1 MNDSY
6 DSISGF
12 PATFGVPQDEPE
24 NQAQQQD
31 QPMPDH
37 PMGLRLGPDG
47 QTVQVTVADYQNM
60 LQVNSN
66 LHESNTALTNQVAQ
80 LMDAVRMLTARIPAS
95 QNERSS
101 SDPEFKVPSAK
112 PPSFDGKC
120 RHKNAQEAQ
129 TIIDDYLHQC
139 ARDAR
144 LYGFLAD
151 GETSNKRNHRTY
163 VDWISTGLSGP
174 ALQKWR
180 QLPQNQQHGMT
191 FAAFNIWIRKEFTS
205 PLSTQQAIVAL
216 LKLKQ
221 TGPCSTFSQHFND
234 LLESLRSNQIEL
246 PTLFLCYL
254 YRLGLKDHLQSDE
267 DLFRMNEDIGKL
279 QDEAERKDDFF
290 FRQQKEKGKS
300 QPQRVTGRPPQRD
313 TTSGPKA
320 DPMQLDN
327 ISGKPLVR
335 LTEAEK
341 AIYRANGWCT
351 YCRSKNHTYDQCDAP
366 GKRRPS
372 TSNGNRLHAITS
384 TDNDE
389 TIGESE
395 GHQNQSTCTHDS

>member
-1 MNDSY
+1 MNDSFE
-6 DSISGF
+6 SVTGF
-12 PATFGVPQDEPE
+12 PNTFGILQEEPGM
-24 NQAQQQD
+24 QAIQQEQA
-31 QPMPDH
+31 PLDH
-37 PMGLRLGPDG
+37 PMGLQLGPDG

-60 LQVNSN
+60 LQANSN
-66 LHESNTALTNQVAQ
+66 LNDNNILLSNQVAQ
-80 LMDAVRMLTARIPAS
+80 LMEAVRMLTSRIPE
-95 QNERSS
+95 NNGDKGRSDS
-101 SDPEFKVPSAK
+101 EFKVPSAK

-151 GETSNKRNHRTY
+151 GETSNKKNHRTY
-163 VDWISTGLSGP
+163 VDWISTGLTGA

-191 FAAFNIWIRKEFTS
+191 FSAFNTWIRREFTS

-221 TGPCSTFSQHFND
+221 NGPCSTFSQHFND

-267 DLFRMNEDIGKL
+267 DLFRMNEELVRL

-300 QPQRVTGRPPQRD
+300 QNNPTSRRPPQRD
-313 TTSGPKA
+313 ANSGHKP

-327 ISGKPLVR
+327 LSGQPLVK

-341 AIYRANGWCT
+341 ALYRANGWCT
-351 YCRSKNHTYDQCDAP
+351 YCRSKEHSYVDCTAP
-366 GKRRPS
+366 GKRRHP
-372 TSNGNRLHAITS
+372 GNKDSHINNITI
-384 TDNDE
+384 DNDS
-389 TIGESE
+389 TIDESE
-395 GHQNQSTCTHDS
+395 GHQHQSTCTHDA

>member
-1 MNDSY
+1 MQT
-6 DSISGF
+6 I
-12 PATFGVPQDEPE
+12 
-24 NQAQQQD
+24 QQE
-31 QPMPDH
+31 QPLPDH
-37 PMGLRLGPDG
+37 PMGLQLGPDG
-47 QTVQVTVADYQNM
+47 QTVQVTIADYQNM
-60 LQVNSN
+60 LQTNSN
-66 LHESNTALTNQVAQ
+66 LNDNNISLSNQVAQ
-80 LMDAVRMLTARIPAS
+80 LMEAVRMLTSRIPETNS
-95 QNERSS
+95 DKGRSDS
-101 SDPEFKVPSAK
+101 EFKVPSAK
-112 PPSFDGKC
+112 PPSFDGKS

-151 GETSNKRNHRTY
+151 EETSNKRNHRTY
-163 VDWISTGLSGP
+163 VDWISTGLTGP

-191 FAAFNIWIRKEFTS
+191 FEAFNTWIRREFTS

-221 TGPCSTFSQHFND
+221 NGPCSTFSQHFND

-254 YRLGLKDHLQSDE
+254 YCLGLKDHLQSDE
-267 DLFRMNEDIGKL
+267 DLFRMNEELIRL

-300 QPQRVTGRPPQRD
+300 QNNPTSRRPPQRD
-313 TTSGPKA
+313 ANSGHKS

-327 ISGKPLVR
+327 LSGQPLVK
-335 LTEAEK
+335 LTKAEK
-341 AIYRANGWCT
+341 ALYRTNGWCT
-351 YCRSKNHTYDQCDAP
+351 YCRSKEHSYPDCTAP
-366 GKRRPS
+366 GKRRHP
-372 TSNGNRLHAITS
+372 GNKDNHLNNTT
-384 TDNDE
+384 TDNDS
-389 TIGESE
+389 TIDESE
-395 GHQNQSTCTHDS
+395 GRQSQSTCTHDA

>member
-1 MNDSY
+1 MNDSFE
-6 DSISGF
+6 SITGF
-12 PATFGVPQDEPE
+12 PSTFGIVQEDPEVQAHQDH
-24 NQAQQQD
+24 
-31 QPMPDH
+31 PMPDH
-37 PMGLRLGPDG
+37 PAILDLGSNN
-47 QTVQVTVADYQNM
+47 QTVQVSINDYQGL
-60 LQVNSN
+60 LQANSN
-66 LHESNTALTNQVAQ
+66 LHENNTTLSRQVAQ
-80 LMDAVRMLTARIPAS
+80 LMEAVQMLTARIPTV
-95 QNERSS
+95 QNERTSS
-101 SDPEFKVPSAK
+101 ESEFKVPSAK
-112 PPSFDGKC
+112 PPTFDGKC

-151 GETSNKRNHRTY
+151 GEVSNKRNHRTY
-163 VDWISTGLSGP
+163 VDWISTGLAGP

-180 QLPQNQQHGMT
+180 QIPQNQQHGMT
-191 FAAFNIWIRKEFTS
+191 FSTFSAWIRKEFTS

-254 YRLGLKDHLQSDE
+254 YRLGLKDHFQSDE
-267 DLFRMNEDIGKL
+267 DLFRMNEDLGKL

-290 FRQQKEKGKS
+290 FRQQKDKGKS
-300 QPQRVTGRPPQRD
+300 QAQRATGRPPQRD
-313 TTSGPKA
+313 TTGQKA

-327 ISGKPLVR
+327 LTGKPLIR

-341 AIYRANGWCT
+341 ATYRANGWCT
-351 YCRSKNHTYDQCDAP
+351 YCRSKEHTYDQCDAP
-366 GKRRPS
+366 GKRRHS
-372 TSNGNRLHAITS
+372 ANRDNRLNNTAI
-384 TDNDE
+384 DDDA
-389 TIGESE
+389 TIDESE
-395 GHQNQSTCTHDS
+395 GHQSQSTCTHDA